1 MIKSR
6 EARRLIDNLNTAV
19 LMFDA
24 DLKLCTINAS
34 GESLLSSSSRM
45 VCGQP
50 AEFLFPGTALKRGMR
65 GALETGQ
72 PFTER
77 DLRVKVSGCVLKVDC
92 TVTPIADA
100 QKNAC
105 LLVEI
110 TVVDRHSRIVRE
122 EHILS
127 QHHATNAL
135 IQGLAHEIKNPL
147 GGIRGAAQL
156 LQKRL
161 VDDKYQEYLRV
172 IIEEA
177 DRLRKLVDRMWGP
190 INTPQKIKVNVHEVI
205 EHVRRLVQAEVP
217 ETVQIVRDYDPSLP
231 ETVADRDQL
240 IQAQLNI
247 VRNAVQAVGNHGR
260 ITLRTRSERQFTLG
274 PRRYRLVLRL
284 DVIDDGPGIP
294 SDLQEHVF
302 YPLVTGRSTG
312 TGLGLSIAQS
322 LVHLHGGLIEFSS
335 KPGETIFT
343 TWLPLMRDL
352 N

>member
-1 MIKSR
+1 MIKSK
-6 EARRLIDNLNTAV
+6 EARRLIDSLNTAV

-34 GESLLSSSSRM
+34 GESLLSASSRM
-45 VCGQP
+45 ICGQSP
-50 AEFLFPGTALKRGMR
+50 EFLFPGTQLERGMR

-77 DLRVKVSGCVLKVDC
+77 ELKVKVSGCVLKVDC
-92 TVTPIADA
+92 TVTPITGL
-100 QKNAC
+100 QKNAR

-110 TVVDRHSRIVRE
+110 TVVDRYNRIVRE

-127 QHHATNAL
+127 QHHATKSV

-156 LQKRL
+156 LQKQL
-161 VDDKYQEYLRV
+161 VDDKHKEYLRV

-190 INTPQKIKVNVHEVI
+190 INVPQKTKVNVHEVI
-205 EHVRRLVQAEVP
+205 EHVRRLVEAEVP
-217 ETVQIVRDYDPSLP
+217 ETVRIVRDYDPSLP

-247 VRNAVQAVGNHGR
+247 VRNAVQAVGNRGR

-294 SDLQEHVF
+294 NDLQEHVF
-302 YPLVTGRSTG
+302 YPLVTGRPKG

-343 TWLPLMRDL
+343 TWLPLMRDSD
-352 N
+352 

>member
-24 DLKLCTINAS
+24 DLRLSTINAS
-34 GESLLSSSSRM
+34 GEGLLSSSSRV
-45 VCGQP
+45 VCGQSP
-50 AEFLFPGTALKRGMR
+50 ETLFPGTGLERGMR
-65 GALETGQ
+65 RALETGQ

-77 DLRVKVSGCVLKVDC
+77 DLRVKVSGSVLKVDC
-92 TVTPIADA
+92 TITPIADV
-100 QKNAC
+100 QKKAC

-110 TVVDRHSRIVRE
+110 TAVDRHNRIVRE
-122 EHILS
+122 EHILA
-127 QHHATNAL
+127 QHHATKSL
-135 IQGLAHEIKNPL
+135 MQGIAHEIKNPL

-156 LQKRL
+156 LQKQL
-161 VDDKYQEYLRV
+161 VDDNHKEYLRV

-190 INTPQKIKVNVHEVI
+190 INMPQKSKVNVHEVL
-205 EHVRRLVQAEVP
+205 EHVRRLVEAEVP
-217 ETVQIVRDYDPSLP
+217 ETVRILLDYDPSLP

-247 VRNAVQAVGNHGR
+247 VRNAVQAVGNYGR

-274 PRRYRLVLRL
+274 PKRHRLVLRL

-294 SDLQEHVF
+294 NDLQEHIF
-302 YPLVTGRSTG
+302 YPLVTGRPKG

-343 TWLPLMRDL
+343 TRLPLVRES

>member
-1 MIKSR
+1 MIKSK
-6 EARRLIDNLNTAV
+6 EVRRLIDDLNTAV
-19 LMFDA
+19 LTFDA

-45 VCGQP
+45 VCGQSP
-50 AEFLFPGTALKRGMR
+50 ESLFPGTELERGMR
-65 GALETGQ
+65 EALKTGQ

-77 DLRVKVSGCVLKVDC
+77 HLRVKVSGSVLRVDC
-92 TVTPIADA
+92 TVTPIADP
-100 QKNAC
+100 QENEC

-110 TVVDRHSRIVRE
+110 TVVDRHNRIVRE

-156 LQKRL
+156 LQKQL
-161 VDDKYQEYLRV
+161 VDDKHKEYLRV

-177 DRLRKLVDRMWGP
+177 DRLRKLIDRMWGP
-190 INTPQKIKVNVHEVI
+190 INMPQKTKVNIHEVI
-205 EHVRRLVQAEVP
+205 EHVRRLVEAEVP

-274 PRRYRLVLRL
+274 PRRCRLVLRL

-294 SDLQEHVF
+294 NDLQEHVF
-302 YPLVTGRSTG
+302 YPLVTGRPQG

-343 TWLPLMRDL
+343 TWLPLMRDS